1 MKLWARASPW
11 TTRILEHPSNL
22 ATLTYRAIIMI
33 IIPVMIT
40 MIVAVVTASIAIKA
54 LITDIHRLYD
64 DTLLDFR
71 ALHFRTLEVE

>member
-1 MKLWARASPW
+1 
-11 TTRILEHPSNL
+11 
-22 ATLTYRAIIMI
+22 
-33 IIPVMIT
+33 

-71 ALHFRTLEVE
+71 ALHFRTLEVEWKYPVSRWNTRLSKQNFAQ